1 MPPTFD
7 DFRARVDA
15 IIQDDA
21 GFLTLAEKDAFITES
36 AAIFSKDRP
45 RERLASYWGSEPPIW
60 EFPLPPDFEDG
71 FSSIIRLEFPAG
83 ARIPRFLDPET
94 YVLYRMPD
102 DALVLRLL
110 QHHVGA
116 DEELRITYTARH
128 VLTATEVT
136 IADADFDAVANLAA
150 SLCCRALAARF
161 AQHSDSTI
169 AADAVDY
176 GAKVDQYTSLANSLY
191 ELYRTHVKPLE
202 ELARPASAFVDLDVT
217 LATGQR
223 RLYHEPR

>member
-1 MPPTFD
+1 VPTFA
-7 DFRARVDA
+7 DFRTRVDA

-21 GFLTLAEKDAFITES
+21 GFLTGAEKDAFITES
-36 AAIFSKDRP
+36 ASIFSKDRP
-45 RERLASYWGSEPPIW
+45 RERVF
-60 EFPLPPDFEDG
+60 EFVGNGGYDYALPADFEEG
-71 FSSIIRLEFPAG
+71 FSSIVRVEYPAG
-83 ARIPRFLDPET
+83 ERIPRVLDPES
-94 YVLYRMPD
+94 YILYRDPTG
-102 DALVLRLL
+102 LLLRFLDREPTAAETVRL
-110 QHHVGA
+110 F
-116 DEELRITYTARH
+116 YTARH
-128 VLTATEVT
+128 VLSETECT
-136 IADADFDAVANLAA
+136 IADADFDAVANLAG

-191 ELYRTHVKPLE
+191 ELYRTHVKPAE
-202 ELARPASAFVDLDVT
+202 ELAKPASAFVDLDVA